1 MELLLIKDDI
11 IFIAIIYYIFNPF
24 KNPRPA
30 MTYPGHLLDSAAWS
44 MSCDEPLLSSIRHGI
59 TFQGPG
65 QNFLSVIT
73 VKYYIYMERL
83 GPSLGLIVSEK
94 LVSEKQFV
102 ISI

>member
-1 MELLLIKDDI
+1 
-11 IFIAIIYYIFNPF
+11 
-24 KNPRPA
+24 